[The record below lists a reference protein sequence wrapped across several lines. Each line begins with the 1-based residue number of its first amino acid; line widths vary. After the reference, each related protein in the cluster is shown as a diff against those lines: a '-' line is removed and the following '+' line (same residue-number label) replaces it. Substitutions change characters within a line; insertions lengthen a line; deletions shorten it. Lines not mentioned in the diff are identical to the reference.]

1 MPLLFPISVL
11 RCSALSVA
19 LLAAGCGKRDGNA
32 VWWQGEQQRME
43 LSHQVALKQFRL
55 QRLESV
61 DFAELMKLRASNQE
75 MAVSLKSL
83 KQQHS
88 ALKDESDAMQRGL
101 AEARE
106 IFLRDHRN
114 RAIGRSFSELITVTG
129 RKFRDV
135 TVASIDDAG
144 VAIRHTDGTARLKYQ
159 DLDSKQQ
166 LFFGLEA
173 ELAVAAVDRE
183 SRDRVA
189 YDRWMDGQMAV
200 VLEKNERLAENAARD
215 ERLASENR
223 QRLASQITAAKVN
236 PLAKPATT
244 FGSGSSR
251 YVTSFGSDYRRS
263 NYRYVYYAPNYCAPT
278 FPRACRPE
286 LNPSYRPAVTRNYP
300 DFSHTTFP
308 SAP

>member
-1 MPLLFPISVL
+1 MPLLTPTSVL
-11 RCSALSVA
+11 RCSALAVA
-19 LLAAGCGKRDGNA
+19 LLTAGCGKRDGNA

-61 DFAELMKLRASNQE
+61 DFAELVQLRASNQE
-75 MAVSLKSL
+75 MGVSLKLL
-83 KQQHS
+83 KQQRA
-88 ALKDESDAMQRGL
+88 ALEAEAEDKQRSL
-101 AEARE
+101 AESRE
-106 IFLRDHRN
+106 MFLRDHRN
-114 RAIGRSFSELITVTG
+114 RAIGSSFAELITVTG

-144 VAIRHTDGTARLKYQ
+144 VAIRHNDGTARLKYQ

-173 ELAVAAVDRE
+173 ELAVAAADRE

-215 ERLASENR
+215 ERLASESR

-251 YVTSFGSDYRRS
+251 YVTSFGSYDRRS

-286 LNPSYRPAVTRNYP
+286 MNPSYRPVGTRTYP
-300 DFSHTTFP
+300 NFSNTTFP

>member
-1 MPLLFPISVL
+1 MAPFLPPSLL
-11 RCSALSVA
+11 RYSALAVA

-32 VWWQGEQQRME
+32 AWWQGEQQRME

-61 DFAELMKLRASNQE
+61 DFAELVKLRASNLE
-75 MAVSLKSL
+75 KAVSLKSL
-83 KQQHS
+83 KQQRS
-88 ALKDESDAMQRGL
+88 ALRDESDDMQRSL
-101 AEARE
+101 AEFRE
-106 IFLRDHRN
+106 TFLREHRN
-114 RAIGRSFSELITVTG
+114 RAIGSSFPELTTVTG
-129 RKFRDV
+129 RMFRDV

-183 SRDRVA
+183 SRDRAA
-189 YDRWMDGQMAV
+189 YDRWMDDQMAV
-200 VLEKNERLAENAARD
+200 VLEKNERLAENTARD

-236 PLAKPATT
+236 PLAKPATS

-251 YVTSFGSDYRRS
+251 YASSFGSYYRRS
-263 NYRYVYYAPNYCAPT
+263 NYRYVYYTPNYCAPT
-278 FPRACRPE
+278 FPRACSPE
-286 LNPSYRPAVTRNYP
+286 MNPSYRPVVTRNYP
-300 DFSHTTFP
+300 NFSNTTFP